1 MTIEERIIEA
11 YENIGTIAAA
21 KRSYHPLTA
30 NKISNFY
37 QKIIKPIDNRHRIGY
52 NHYNIKQLMWS
63 AWETVLRIEIFV
75 GFIKIKEITVK

>member
-37 QKIIKPIDNRHRIGY
+37 QKIKKPIDNHP
-52 NHYNIKQLMWS
+52 
-63 AWETVLRIEIFV
+63 
-75 GFIKIKEITVK
+75 

>member
-30 NKISNFY
+30 N
-37 QKIIKPIDNRHRIGY
+37 
-52 NHYNIKQLMWS
+52 NIKFLSKKSKTLLTTAREWG
-63 AWETVLRIEIFV
+63 II
-75 GFIKIKEITVK
+75 ITTSSN

>member
-11 YENIGTIAAA
+11 YENIGTIAAT

-37 QKIIKPIDNRHRIGY
+37 QKNQKTH
-52 NHYNIKQLMWS
+52 
-63 AWETVLRIEIFV
+63 
-75 GFIKIKEITVK
+75 